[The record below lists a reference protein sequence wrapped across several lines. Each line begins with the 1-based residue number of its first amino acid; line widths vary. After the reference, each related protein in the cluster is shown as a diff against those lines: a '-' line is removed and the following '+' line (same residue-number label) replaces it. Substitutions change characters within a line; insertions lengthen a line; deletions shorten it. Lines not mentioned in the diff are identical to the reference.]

1 MDHLVEHGIAGD
13 VLVAL
18 DHETLQDMGMS
29 SVGHRLTLLRAV
41 YELKMEQG
49 LEIGDDEWRPPG
61 MAFFGEGRERRNE
74 ELILPIVNRN
84 RRSRP
89 LGSGKTAGGRTAT
102 A

>member
-1 MDHLVEHGIAGD
+1 MVSCVVSFISTVLELMDHLVEHGIAGD

-61 MAFFGEGRERRNE
+61 MAFLEKDE
-74 ELILPIVNRN
+74 
-84 RRSRP
+84 
-89 LGSGKTAGGRTAT
+89 
-102 A
+102 